1 MEGIMNL
8 PANVGGA
15 TSQDGLDS
23 YAPLIAAQQT
33 ARDMGYP
40 RFTREL
46 LAAGSEIDQA
56 EVQEF
61 LQTIRDAGLT
71 SDDVAM
77 MRRVVEAVFGD
88 PNNYLEVRGRLLA
101 EGVPEDILPE
111 TFDLEFFVAL
121 RMAVEE
127 AENLSQESRPM
138 GQEVAPEGVPE
149 APIAMAEG
157 GIASPIRNV
166 FNRLQEEPA
175 PVVSDEGRGIFNS
188 KRFRDLRELALKK
201 ELESRQQSR
210 QELLDRMR
218 QQYPS
223 LFGSLTPLRMAEGG
237 IVGLPQMTPIAREM
251 AAMGRNGDTML
262 AHITPQEAMM
272 LKSMGGSGTINP
284 YTGLPEFFIDKIFKG
299 VGKAIKSVARG
310 VKKFAKST
318 VGRIVLSVALG
329 AFLGPMATGF
339 LSGTMGV
346 TLSAAAAT
354 GISAGIGVFGSSL
367 LAGDGFKNSLRN
379 GLTAGALTYGTAG
392 LMGDF
397 STPAADAPKTFGEG
411 YQQGVSNI
419 KAPFQKAANLVSG
432 PETGVD
438 TASPAISEIG
448 TATEQLA
455 SAPPAE
461 AGAFGRYVE
470 PPVDI
475 NVQQGLPSGLPQ
487 PSAPQLQ
494 PPANLG
500 QGLPGGPGYP
510 GGRLAGINVEQGLPS
525 GLPDPASISGDLG
538 RGPNFFDRAVKGA
551 QDVYTDYLS
560 PSRAS
565 IQPPSLQD
573 AVAQV
578 KADYVSSGLK
588 VPADDI
594 VMASAKKLVTEQ
606 TPGFMAKYGP
616 IAAVAGTT
624 LAATGGLDSLFKA
637 PEQEPGESYE
647 AYMARRQ
654 AAEAQFRQ
662 ERPEFF
668 GSFLA
673 SPNQGIMSTQPSY
686 SFQPVYTAAR
696 GSGPQG
702 VKDFPRKNGHISGP
716 GTGTSDDIPAMLSDG
731 EFVFT
736 AQSVRNMGGGSRRK
750 GAARMYKMMKMLE
763 GGPVGKTAKA

>member
-23 YAPLIAAQQT
+23 FAPLIAAQQA

-46 LAAGSEIDQA
+46 LSAGSEMDQA

-88 PNNYLEVRGRLLA
+88 PNNYPEVRSRLLA

-127 AENLSQESRPM
+127 SENLSQEPRPT
-138 GQEVAPEGVPE
+138 GQGMPME
-149 APIAMAEG
+149 APVG
-157 GIASPIRNV
+157 
-166 FNRLQEEPA
+166 
-175 PVVSDEGRGIFNS
+175 
-188 KRFRDLRELALKK
+188 
-201 ELESRQQSR
+201 
-210 QELLDRMR
+210 
-218 QQYPS
+218 
-223 LFGSLTPLRMAEGG
+223 MAEGG

-272 LKSMGGSGTINP
+272 LQRMGGSGTINP
-284 YTGLPEFFIDKIFKG
+284 YTGLPEFFLKKLFRG
-299 VGKAIKSVARG
+299 VGKAIKSVAKG
-310 VKKFAKST
+310 VKKFAKSK

-354 GISAGIGVFGSSL
+354 GISAGVGVFGSSL
-367 LAGDGFKNSLRN
+367 LAGDGLKNSLRN
-379 GLTAGALTYGTAG
+379 GLTAGALTFGTAG

-397 STPAADAPKTFGEG
+397 STPAAGAPQTLGEG
-411 YQQGVSNI
+411 FTKGLDNI
-419 KAPFQKAANLVSG
+419 TSPFRKAAEFISG
-432 PETGVD
+432 GPDAAAPPTTPGV
-438 TASPAISEIG
+438 G
-448 TATEQLA
+448 TAMEQLA

-461 AGAFGRYVE
+461 AGAFGRFVE

-475 NVQQGLPSGLPQ
+475 NVQQGLPAGLPQ

-551 QDVYTDYLS
+551 QDVYKGAQDVYTDYLS

-565 IQPPSLQD
+565 IQPPSLAEAMQKVQAD
-573 AVAQV
+573 AAAGGITLKPETIYSKAQELVA
-578 KADYVSSGLK
+578 K
-588 VPADDI
+588 
-594 VMASAKKLVTEQ
+594 E
-606 TPGFMAKYGP
+606 TPGMLAKYGP

-624 LAATGGLDSLFKA
+624 LAATGGLDSLFKVPV
-637 PEQEPGESYE
+637 PEGMTQEEFDAQRAQE
-647 AYMARRQ
+647 Q
-654 AAEAQFRQ
+654 AQFRKDSPQ
-662 ERPEFF
+662 FF
-668 GSFLA
+668 GSFTRPEYY
-673 SPNQGIMSTQPSY
+673 SPPTY
-686 SFQPVYTAAR
+686 RAAK

-702 VKDFPRKNGHISGP
+702 VEDFPRKTGAINGP

-736 AQSVRNMGGGSRRK
+736 AKSVRNMGGGSRRK
-750 GAARMYKMMKMLE
+750 GAAKMYKLMKMLE
-763 GGPVGKTAKA
+763 GGPVSKTAGA

>member
-23 YAPLIAAQQT
+23 FAPLIAAQQA

-46 LAAGSEIDQA
+46 LSAGAEMDQA

-71 SDDVAM
+71 SEDVAL

-88 PNNYLEVRGRLLA
+88 PNNYPEVRARLLA

-127 AENLSQESRPM
+127 AENLSQEPRPT
-138 GQEVAPEGVPE
+138 GQD
-149 APIAMAEG
+149 M
-157 GIASPIRNV
+157 
-166 FNRLQEEPA
+166 
-175 PVVSDEGRGIFNS
+175 PV
-188 KRFRDLRELALKK
+188 
-201 ELESRQQSR
+201 Q
-210 QELLDRMR
+210 
-218 QQYPS
+218 
-223 LFGSLTPLRMAEGG
+223 MAEGG

-272 LKSMGGSGTINP
+272 LQRMGGSGTINP
-284 YTGLPEFFIDKIFKG
+284 YTGLPEFFLKKLFRG
-299 VGKAIKSVARG
+299 VGKAIKSVGKA

-339 LSGTMGV
+339 LSGMGV
-346 TLSAAAAT
+346 TVGAAAAT

-379 GLTAGALTYGTAG
+379 GLTAGALSFGVAG
-392 LMGDF
+392 VTQAGGF
-397 STPAADAPKTFGEG
+397 SAPAAGAPQTLGEG
-411 YQQGVSNI
+411 FTKGLDNI
-419 KAPFQKAANLVSG
+419 TSPFRKAAEFIRGG
-432 PETGVD
+432 PEAAANVSAPGV
-438 TASPAISEIG
+438 G

-461 AGAFGRYVE
+461 AGAFGRFVE

-475 NVQQGLPSGLPQ
+475 NVQQGLPAGLPQ

-510 GGRLAGINVEQGLPS
+510 GGRLAGINVEQGLPG
-525 GLPDPASISGDLG
+525 GLPDPATMSSELG

-560 PSRAS
+560 PSRTS
-565 IQPPSLQD
+565 IQGRS
-573 AVAQV
+573 
-578 KADYVSSGLK
+578 ADTIFKDLTLPKDQGGQFGFTSTPETLK
-588 VPADDI
+588 LATE
-594 VMASAKKLVTEQ
+594 MAAKEA
-606 TPGFMAKYGP
+606 PGTFAKYGP
-616 IAAVAGTT
+616 LAAVAGTT
-624 LAATGGLDSLFKA
+624 LAATGGLDSLFKVPL
-637 PEQEPGESYE
+637 PEGMTQEEFD
-647 AYMARRQ
+647 AKT
-654 AAEAQFRQ
+654 AEDQAQFKKD
-662 ERPEFF
+662 RPAFF
-668 GSFLA
+668 GSFTRPEYYL
-673 SPNQGIMSTQPSY
+673 PPTY
-686 SFQPVYTAAR
+686 RAAE
-696 GSGPQG
+696 GSGPEG
-702 VKDFPRKNGHISGP
+702 VENFPRKNGAINGP

-736 AQSVRNMGGGSRRK
+736 AKSVRNMGGGSRRK
-750 GAARMYKMMKMLE
+750 GAAKMYKLMKMLE
-763 GGPVGKTAKA
+763 GGPVSKTAGA

>member
-23 YAPLIAAQQT
+23 FAPLIAAQQA

-46 LAAGSEIDQA
+46 LSAGSEMDQA

-88 PNNYLEVRGRLLA
+88 PNNYPEVRDRLLS
-101 EGVPEDILPE
+101 EGIPEDLLPE
-111 TFDLEFFVAL
+111 MFDLEFFVAL
-121 RMAVEE
+121 RMVVEE
-127 AENLSQESRPM
+127 AENLSQESRPT
-138 GQEVAPEGVPE
+138 GQG
-149 APIAMAEG
+149 M
-157 GIASPIRNV
+157 
-166 FNRLQEEPA
+166 
-175 PVVSDEGRGIFNS
+175 PV
-188 KRFRDLRELALKK
+188 
-201 ELESRQQSR
+201 Q
-210 QELLDRMR
+210 
-218 QQYPS
+218 
-223 LFGSLTPLRMAEGG
+223 MAEGG

-272 LKSMGGSGTINP
+272 LQRMGGSGTINP
-284 YTGLPEFFIDKIFKG
+284 YTGLPEFFIGKLFKSL
-299 VGKAIKSVARG
+299 VKG

-318 VGRIVLSVALG
+318 VGRIVISVALG

-339 LSGTMGV
+339 LTGAGV
-346 TLSAAAAT
+346 TVSAAAAA
-354 GISAGIGVFGSSL
+354 GITAGIGVFGSSL

-379 GLTAGALTYGTAG
+379 GLTAGALSFGVAG
-392 LMGDF
+392 VTQAGGF
-397 STPAADAPKTFGEG
+397 SAPATNAPANFAQG
-411 YQQGVSNI
+411 YEQGVANI
-419 KAPFQKAANLVSG
+419 KAPFQAAADFVRGG
-432 PETGVD
+432 PETGIGDATAQLQSPQGLTGNEYLQGSGGAGFSTEEINKNILNQAVDPSLADYSDQLAGPQSQLPTAPGAPASPASVTRGLRQAPLNPVAQGPQVDPDVFTKTLAEQNPLERAYD
-438 TASPAISEIG
+438 TASS
-448 TATEQLA
+448 
-455 SAPPAE
+455 
-461 AGAFGRYVE
+461 
-470 PPVDI
+470 
-475 NVQQGLPSGLPQ
+475 
-487 PSAPQLQ
+487 
-494 PPANLG
+494 
-500 QGLPGGPGYP
+500 
-510 GGRLAGINVEQGLPS
+510 
-525 GLPDPASISGDLG
+525 
-538 RGPNFFDRAVKGA
+538 
-551 QDVYTDYLS
+551 YLS

-578 KADYVSSGLK
+578 KSDYISSGLK

-606 TPGFMAKYGP
+606 TPGMLAKYGP

-647 AYMARRQ
+647 AYMARRD
-654 AAEAQFRQ
+654 AAVAKFRE

-668 GSFLA
+668 GSLLA
-673 SPNQGIMSTQPSY
+673 SPNQGIMSTQPAY
-686 SFQPVYTAAR
+686 SFQPVMTASR
-696 GSGPQG
+696 GSGPKG
-702 VKDFPRKNGHISGP
+702 VENFPRKNGAINGP

-736 AQSVRNMGGGSRRK
+736 AKSVRNMGGGSRRK
-750 GAARMYKMMKMLE
+750 GAAKMYKLMKMLE
-763 GGPVGKTAKA
+763 GGAVDKTAKA